1 MKEKKETG
9 PSSAPTNASAKA
21 EAGSRDEKMS
31 LREKFVAARHAFFI
45 RLSARA
51 NQGATPYVL
60 SMLLIAVGFILV
72 YMSPRSIPA
81 FLVFAFGAA
90 SPYFLKMRVPAK
102 LALAVLVAVILVPV
116 LGARNIFYLEVIFQI
131 AVFSALAL
139 GLNIVVGFSG
149 LLNFGYMAFYAVGAY
164 LWGFFG
170 SQQPFLLKEIPGTA
184 PPGTPFLLAP
194 DWFYLFIFLGIIVAA
209 IVGLIL
215 GLPVLRVRGD
225 YLAIITLG
233 FGEIVRQLVNNLDK
247 PLNLTNGPQGISPI
261 QRPSLPEGVI
271 TFFNKV
277 FEPMVGRPVT
287 VNQFYN
293 ILFYLIALIVVI
305 VVIIVT
311 YRLDNSKVGRA
322 WTAIRED
329 ELAAGAMG
337 IPANRLKLGAFA
349 VGASFAGAMGVLFA
363 ASRTFVSPESFNFLQ
378 SVGVLTMVIL
388 GGIGSIP
395 GVIVGAGVVIILNLQ
410 VLQSFSLYLS
420 RLRQSDAIIPII
432 NFAWKNLSNQLDPS
446 KYQRLVFGIILILMM
461 IYRPAGL
468 LPAKRRKRDFVPDE
482 SLTSR
487 DPHTPEA
494 DGKSAITGDSVIS
507 GDSGNSRG
515 REDGRG

>member
-1 MKEKKETG
+1 MKERNKKARG
-9 PSSAPTNASAKA
+9 AAPGNALRESIQASLRAAAKA
-21 EAGSRDEKMS
+21 ANAGK
-31 LREKFVAARHAFFI
+31 
-45 RLSARA
+45 
-51 NQGATPYVL
+51 TPYIL
-60 SMLLIAVGFILV
+60 SIALIALGFVLV
-72 YMSPRSIPA
+72 YLSPRSIPA
-81 FLVFAFGAA
+81 FLVFAGAA
-90 SPYFLKMRVPAK
+90 GLPYFLRMNRAIK
-102 LALAVLVAVILVPV
+102 LALAVLIAVVLVPV

-170 SQQPFLLKEIPGTA
+170 SQQPHLLHEIPGTA
-184 PPGTPFLLAP
+184 PPGTQFFLAP
-194 DWFYLFIFLGIIVAA
+194 DWFYLFIFLGIIAAA

-225 YLAIITLG
+225 YLAVITLG

-261 QRPSLPEGVI
+261 QRPTLSPNVI
-271 TFFNKV
+271 AFFNRI
-277 FEPMVGRPVT
+277 FEPLVGRPVT

-305 VVIIVT
+305 AVIVVT
-311 YRLDNSKVGRA
+311 YRLDNSKIGRA

-337 IPANRLKLGAFA
+337 IPANKLKLGAFA

-395 GVIVGAGVVIILNLQ
+395 GVIIGASVVIILNLQ
-410 VLQSFSLYLS
+410 VLQSFSLFLS
-420 RLRQSDAIIPII
+420 RLRQSDAVIPII

-461 IYRPAGL
+461 IYRPAGI
-468 LPAKRRKRDFVPDE
+468 LPATRRQRELKRHQDDELSPERNGQPD
-482 SLTSR
+482 
-487 DPHTPEA
+487 
-494 DGKSAITGDSVIS
+494 G
-507 GDSGNSRG
+507 
-515 REDGRG
+515 DGRGDGNGISRSGTAKSGETAVQVRRDEEKAEKGADRG